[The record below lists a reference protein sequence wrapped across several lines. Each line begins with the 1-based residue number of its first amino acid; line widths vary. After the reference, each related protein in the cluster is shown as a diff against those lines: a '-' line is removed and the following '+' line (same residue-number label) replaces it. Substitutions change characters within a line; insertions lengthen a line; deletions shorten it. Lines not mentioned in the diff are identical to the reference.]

1 MADQRNI
8 TFGMQWEINSAL
20 DQIGM
25 LQDKIQSTK
34 EDMVTLEQESD
45 EVGSRAARSAGTA
58 ARGIQ
63 EIGDKA
69 AAAGTAVQDSAGA
82 AGVGFRKLGADADSM
97 GDAIAK
103 SSGQALKEWNSI
115 PKAIRAG
122 MQGAFGYAEKQVSGF
137 EKKVQTGTKKITQ
150 AFRHPINTLKSGM
163 ADALL
168 RAGRGITD
176 VGEDAGGTEKDLE
189 NMGEAGKDAGNGIKD
204 AVEGIAGKF
213 ALLQAGIELVKTGV
227 EKARELAS
235 SVFEISKN
243 AETVG
248 AKFDA
253 AFRDDAGISEWTE
266 NFSEGINRSK
276 TQIQDFLV
284 QNKALYTE
292 LGITG
297 SQATDLSKVTTSLA
311 YDLGA
316 ALKIDDTDALSAVQ
330 EYISGNTA
338 ALSEYG
344 LQIDDAALRQAALDM
359 GIRKG
364 IDEMSDAEAA
374 QVRMNAL
381 LENSASIQQQ
391 AVGAQNGYVNGTKSI
406 KAKMA
411 DLAADIGAK
420 FVPAFDKVT
429 GAVLEAW
436 PKIEPAAMRF
446 FDFLG
451 NGIANAAPG
460 LTDLAVT
467 ALPPLISMLQEVFMA
482 AEPIGGALITLATT
496 ALPPLVSALAPA
508 VSVIGNLAQTVLPPF
523 ARIISTIAKTAIPPL
538 IDVANVLINTA
549 IAPML
554 PILEN
559 MVNALMPGF
568 RGMLQGITPLISAL
582 APVLGVVGTVLGE
595 IAGFLGKIVGFAAE
609 GVGTLL
615 SKIAGFFGGG
625 EPVKTG
631 SGNDLP
637 HHDAG
642 TPNFRGGWTHINEK
656 GGEVA
661 YLPGGSTI
669 IPADKSRQL
678 IGNLSGQHA
687 QEITLNLSI
696 PVTVQGNADGKALDE
711 LEKRIRKIMEEEVP
725 KMIGREQDRQ
735 DSRMAIQEGY
745 A

>member
-8 TFGMQWEINSAL
+8 TFGMRWEIDDAL
-20 DQIGM
+20 DQIGA

-34 EDMVTLEQESD
+34 EDMITLEQESD
-45 EVGSRAARSAGTA
+45 EVGSRAARSAGIA
-58 ARGIQ
+58 AQGIQ

-69 AAAGTAVQDSAGA
+69 AAAGTAIQDSAGV
-82 AGVGFRKLGADADSM
+82 AGAGFRKLGADADSM
-97 GDAIAK
+97 GEAIAK

-115 PKAIRAG
+115 PKAIRVG

-137 EKKVQTGTKKITQ
+137 EKKVQTGTKKMAQ
-150 AFRHPINTLKSGM
+150 AFRHPVKTLKSGVI
-163 ADALL
+163 DALHQV
-168 RAGRGITD
+168 GRKLTD
-176 VGEDAGGTEKDLE
+176 VGKDAEETEKDLE
-189 NMGEAGKDAGNGIKD
+189 NMGEAGKDAGSGIKD
-204 AVEGIAGKF
+204 VVEGIAGKF
-213 ALLQAGIELVKTGV
+213 VLLQAGIELAKAGI

-235 SVFEISKN
+235 SVLEISQN

-253 AFRDDAGISEWTE
+253 VFRDDAGISEWTE

-276 TQIQDFLV
+276 TQVQDFLV

-297 SQATDLSKVTTSLA
+297 NQATDLSKITTSLA
-311 YDLGA
+311 YDFGA

-338 ALSEYG
+338 ALAQYG
-344 LQIDDAALRQAALDM
+344 VRIDDAALKQAALDM

-364 IDEMSDAEAA
+364 IDEMSDAQAA

-381 LENSASIQQQ
+381 LENSSSIQQQ
-391 AVGAQNGYVNGTKSI
+391 AVGAQSGYVNGIKSI
-406 KAKMA
+406 KAKMV
-411 DLAADIGAK
+411 DLAADIGAR

-429 GAVLEAW
+429 GTVLEAW
-436 PKIEPAAMRF
+436 PKIEPAVLRF
-446 FDFLG
+446 FDFFG
-451 NGIANAAPG
+451 NGIARVAPG
-460 LTDLAVT
+460 LTDLAVK
-467 ALPPLISMLQEVFMA
+467 ALPPLISTLQEVFMA

-496 ALPPLVSALAPA
+496 ALPPLVSALAPVA
-508 VSVIGNLAQTVLPPF
+508 SVIGNLAQTVLPPF
-523 ARIISTIAKTAIPPL
+523 ARIISTIARTAIPPL
-538 IDVANVLINTA
+538 VDVANVLIGTV
-549 IAPML
+549 IEPML

-582 APVLGVVGTVLGE
+582 SPVLGVVGTVLGE

-609 GVGTLL
+609 GTLL

-625 EPVKTG
+625 ASAK
-631 SGNDLP
+631 SGGGDDLP
-637 HHDAG
+637 HNDVG
-642 TPNFRGGWTHINEK
+642 TPNFRGGWTHINER

-661 YLPGGSTI
+661 YLPSGSTI

-678 IGNLSGQHA
+678 IGNLSGQNT
-687 QEITLNLSI
+687 QDITLNLSI
-696 PVTVQGNADGKALDE
+696 PVTVQGNADERALDE
-711 LEKRIRKIMEEEVP
+711 LERRIRKIVEEEVP
-725 KMIGREQDRQ
+725 RMIGREQDRQ
-735 DSRMAIQEGY
+735 NSRMAIQEGY